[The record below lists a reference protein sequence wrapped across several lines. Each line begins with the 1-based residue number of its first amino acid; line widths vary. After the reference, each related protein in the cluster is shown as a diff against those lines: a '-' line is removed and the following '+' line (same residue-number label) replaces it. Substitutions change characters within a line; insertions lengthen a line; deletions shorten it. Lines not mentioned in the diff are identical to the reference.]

1 MPETIDPRNS
11 RVPAACH
18 AAQVRDTIHL
28 CSLGLE
34 RQLKGLSTANK
45 NRVLLALHAQIGEQ
59 LDSLAAYND
68 QYLSRSKG
76 ANYP

>member
-59 LDSLAAYND
+59 LDSLATNND

>member
-11 RVPAACH
+11 HVPALRD
-18 AAQVRDTIHL
+18 AAQVRDTILL

-45 NRVLLALHAQIGEQ
+45 NRVLLALHTQIGEQ
-59 LDSLAAYND
+59 LDSLAANND
-68 QYLSRSKG
+68 Q
-76 ANYP
+76 

>member
-11 RVPAACH
+11 RVPELRY
-18 AAQVRDTIHL
+18 AAQVRDTIVL

-59 LDSLAAYND
+59 LDSLAANND
-68 QYLSRSKG
+68 Q
-76 ANYP
+76 

>member
-11 RVPAACH
+11 HVPAVRD
-18 AAQVRDTIHL
+18 AAQVRDTILL

-45 NRVLLALHAQIGEQ
+45 NRVLLALHTQIGEQ
-59 LDSLAAYND
+59 LDSLAANND
-68 QYLSRSKG
+68 Q
-76 ANYP
+76 